1 MTLFASKHMLLMTS
15 LSNFKCIYLDV
26 LTCHRYV
33 LCAPCSSDTVES
45 ENNLEMESNGALVAE
60 KQRNH
65 VVTKLETDLATP
77 TILNDDDNSAT
88 IGHMKILKLWP
99 CTTSSTLQFCTL

>member
-1 MTLFASKHMLLMTS
+1 M
-15 LSNFKCIYLDV
+15 YDV
-26 LTCHRYV
+26 
-33 LCAPCSSDTVES
+33 PQDSSDTVES
-45 ENNLEMESNGALVAE
+45 ENNLEMESNGALGAE

-65 VVTKLETDLATP
+65 VVTKLETDLASLATP

-88 IGHMKILKLWP
+88 IGHMKILELGS